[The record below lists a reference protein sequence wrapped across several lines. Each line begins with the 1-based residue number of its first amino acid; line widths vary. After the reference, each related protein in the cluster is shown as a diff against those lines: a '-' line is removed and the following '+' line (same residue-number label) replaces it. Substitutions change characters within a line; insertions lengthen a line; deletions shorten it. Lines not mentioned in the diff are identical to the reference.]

1 MGTTGSEMTM
11 PPFEV
16 ILGMIGIVL
25 FGIILGALI
34 MLPIVQKKSN
44 YPLEVLSGDLIWR
57 YFFDIEF
64 SARHRLV
71 AHWLIKLFNKKKSE
85 EKFFFAFFVE
95 IFSEPQ

>member
-57 YFFDIEF
+57 YVPDWLLFFIGSIVF
-64 SARHRLV
+64 LILSFLLV
-71 AHWLIKLFNKKKSE
+71 TGWLHTGS
-85 EKFFFAFFVE
+85 
-95 IFSEPQ
+95 